1 MESKSVNVSS
11 LCRRAGISR
20 QGYHKQTKHRQ
31 RRALAEGSI
40 LNIIRECRQKHT
52 KMGTRKLL
60 VKIVAQGHS
69 IGRDRLFAL
78 LRFKNLLILRR
89 KRFHVTTDSKH
100 GFRTYS
106 NLLQDLTV
114 TGPHQGWASDITY
127 IRTKEGFLY
136 LALITDV
143 GSRKIVGYCVN
154 DTLEAEGCMKAL
166 KMAIRQL
173 PAGASP
179 LHHSDR
185 GSQYCCHAYIK
196 ILKKR
201 KLWVSMTEQN
211 HCYENALA
219 ERVNGILK
227 HEYLLKYCFPTK
239 QMARL
244 ACSQAI
250 ELYNEDRPHMALDMQ
265 TPQQAHMM
273 VSTQLRA

>member
-1 MESKSVNVSS
+1 MEYKSVNVSS

-20 QGYHKQTKHRQ
+20 EGYYKQTKQRH
-31 RRALAEGSI
+31 RRALAEESI
-40 LNIIRECRQKHT
+40 LAVIRKCRAKHT

-60 VKIVAQGHS
+60 VKVIDQGHS
-69 IGRDRLFAL
+69 IGRDRLFAV
-78 LRFKNLLILRR
+78 LRLHKLLIPRR

-106 NLLQDLTV
+106 NLLKDLVV
-114 TGPHQGWASDITY
+114 TSPHEAWASDITY
-127 IRTKEGFLY
+127 IQTNEGFLY

-143 GSRKIVGYCVN
+143 GSRQIVGYCVN
-154 DTLEAEGCMKAL
+154 DTLEAEGCIKAL

-173 PAGASP
+173 PAGATP

-185 GSQYCCHAYIK
+185 GSQYCCHAYIE

-201 KLWVSMTEQN
+201 NLCVSMTEQN
-211 HCYENALA
+211 HCYENGLA

-227 HEYLLKYCFPTK
+227 HEYLLKQRFPSK

-250 ELYNEDRPHMALDMQ
+250 ELYNTDRPHMAL
-265 TPQQAHMM
+265 AA
-273 VSTQLRA
+273 R